1 MISRSVTDM
10 KKYLTPMMFR
20 LRGKNAG
27 IFCAAIRRLLMIG
40 ELESCAKSQ
49 AEVSVRTLIEA
60 IQLPQARSFRD
71 LFMLVEMILTKAEH
85 QRFGVGLSIR
95 AASWCPW
102 DCLCLGMDFA

>member
-1 MISRSVTDM
+1 M

-71 LFMLVEMILTKAEH
+71 VFMLVEMILAKAER
-85 QRFGVGLSIR
+85 QRFDSGVSIR
-95 AASWCPW
+95 AASWCPL
-102 DCLCLGMDFA
+102 DFLCSGMDSA